1 MFELPAPKTKTEVH
15 AALVALGDEIAGY
28 VEGIPVAEFLAPQ
41 GEHWSPERHL
51 RHLVKSVGAVATGMR
66 APKLVLRFKFGRPKA
81 PSRSFDEV
89 VGVYRAALAAGGQA
103 RGRYLPSDVPAEA
116 DPAEWRDGVLA
127 RWRRA
132 STALA
137 GAVERWSEKAL
148 DRYQAPHPLLG
159 DMTVRELLFFT
170 LYHNAHHA
178 RRIAERRDLP

>member
-1 MFELPAPKTKTEVH
+1 MFDIATPATRAEIR
-15 AALVALGDEIAGY
+15 AGMVALGDEIAAY
-28 VEGIPVAEFLAPQ
+28 AEGIPVAEFLAPQ
-41 GEHWSPERHL
+41 GEHWSPDRHL

-66 APKLVLRFKFGRPKA
+66 APRILLRLRFGRPKR
-81 PSRSFDEV
+81 PSRSFEEV
-89 VGVYRAALAAGGQA
+89 VGVYRAALEAGGQA
-103 RGRYLPSDVPAEA
+103 RGRYVPSDVPAEA

-132 STALA
+132 SEALS
-137 GAVERWSEKAL
+137 GAIERWSDEAL

-178 RRIAERRDLP
+178 RRIAERRR